1 MMAGHQLGFTE
12 QGTANILTAFHIYM
26 YKSDQF
32 KEMLKTLQVTYLRY
46 SSHTGFFLHAR
57 IELLEF
63 LSKVV

>member
-12 QGTANILTAFHIYM
+12 QGTSANLLTAFHI

-46 SSHTGFFLHAR
+46 SSHAGFFCMP
-57 IELLEF
+57 EL
-63 LSKVV
+63 SY

>member
-12 QGTANILTAFHIYM
+12 QGTANLLTAFHI

-46 SSHTGFFLHAR
+46 SSHAGVFLHAR

>member
-1 MMAGHQLGFTE
+1 MMAGHQVGFTE
-12 QGTANILTAFHIYM
+12 QGTANILTAFHI